1 MLWGCRSV
9 ATERAGADR
18 EPLVLLH
25 GLLGDGRDWQPVMD
39 ALPECQMIALDLPG
53 HGNNRGLGVNG
64 FEQADQWLCDAL
76 RARGISRYRLVGY
89 SLGGRLAL
97 YHASQQPAGL
107 CALLLENSH
116 PGLPLAERPARIAHD
131 EGWARRFD
139 AEPLAQVLADWYRQ
153 GVFADLDEGQRERQ
167 LARRLG
173 NDGPAIAT
181 MLRATS
187 LGQQPDLAPWLAAT
201 ELPVAYVSGQR
212 DRKFH
217 NLACQLGIQN
227 PRIRHLTLDGGHNL
241 HASQPAQFARI
252 LREWAGQQREESTD
266 D

>member
-9 ATERAGADR
+9 VTERAGADR
-18 EPLVLLH
+18 VPLVLLH
-25 GLLGDGRDWQPVMD
+25 GLLGDRRDWQPVMD
-39 ALPECQMIALDLPG
+39 ALPTCQMIALDLPG
-53 HGNNRGLGVNG
+53 HGDNRGLGVNG

-153 GVFADLDEGQRERQ
+153 GVFADLDEKQRELQ

-187 LGQQPDLAPWLAAT
+187 LGRQPDLAPWLAAT
-201 ELPVAYVSGQR
+201 LLPVIYVSGRR

-217 NLACQLGIQN
+217 NLACQLGSKN